1 MKKLTIILIIL
12 FAVTI
17 KTKAQSAY
25 FDGSGDRIRVLDAS
39 PVNTSAVPAAY
50 QVTGKAITVEAW
62 IYPMK
67 LPGKS
72 DAGILVYR
80 PSSNPEPYRSFE
92 LRVDNWWSDND
103 DPRIQWIISDGTV
116 PVNWGA
122 TLDPNKPVVGSWTHV
137 AGTYDGSKLCLYIN
151 GNLVSQSAYSSD
163 IGAGATGLYIGGH
176 TSQYFN
182 GLIDEVR
189 LWNVV
194 RSQGQIQASMNQIL
208 TGSET
213 GLVGYWP
220 MDADYTTDAGL
231 KAVADK
237 TANHNDL
244 LVQYDA
250 KLVAFPQGVQPQLP
264 ISIPTYSDWYAVTGI
279 KFSSG
284 LNISGWPTPTISMLT
299 KPSGM
304 VLTGDSLFWTP
315 QAYQSKWNEVFMQAN
330 NNSNSRNKRFW
341 VYVDQ
346 LTKAQN
352 QISLDVSYTGNL
364 GGMGKYA
371 KGLYYK
377 SLNGLYSANFSLVDR
392 LTQKF
397 AGCLYNYGDSAFV
410 PIDVFTTVSSRFP
423 GFTAFRN
430 TLVDSN
436 EKNRMGVQV
445 VQTIH
450 SSTATNDDKYA
461 ILEYQVT
468 NQSGTTIP
476 DLFAQLTAD
485 FDIGVSS
492 NNLGGYDPTL
502 KLTYLYESGG
512 ATNPYYYG
520 FALLNNPVSGA
531 SVFNW
536 DYDSTYIRSLDKL
549 TAIEPNPT
557 TPAEYRNQLNT
568 GPYQLANGAS
578 RTFAFALLAGDE
590 LNDIKYSATRAANV
604 FNTYTALDEVVTDN
618 NNILSLSKNYP
629 NPFNNETKIT
639 YTIAHPGIASLK
651 VFDLQG
657 KEVAVVFNQFVAS
670 GTYSATIKASNIPS
684 GMYIYKLESEGFVV
698 TKRLVVMK

>member
-25 FDGSGDRIRVLDAS
+25 FDGSGDRIRILDAS
-39 PVNTSAVPAAY
+39 PVNTSAVPSAY

-72 DAGILVYR
+72 DAGRIFCR
-80 PSSNPEPYRSFE
+80 PYSLEPWQSFE
-92 LRVDNWWSDND
+92 LRLDNLWSGND
-103 DPRIQWIISDGTV
+103 DPRIHWLISDGAV
-116 PVNWGA
+116 PENCGDV
-122 TLDPNKPVVGSWTHV
+122 LDPNKPVVGNWTHV
-137 AGTYDGSKLCLYIN
+137 AGTYDGTKLCLYIN
-151 GNLVSQSAYSSD
+151 GNLVGQSNYSSD
-163 IGAGATGLYIGGH
+163 IGAGEVGLYIGGF
-176 TSQYFN
+176 TSLYFN

-250 KLVAFPQGVQPQLP
+250 KLVAFPQGVQPQFP
-264 ISIPTYSDWYAVTGI
+264 ITTFTHSDWYAVTGI
-279 KFSSG
+279 KYRSG
-284 LNISGWPTPTISMLT
+284 LYTSGWPKPTLSLST

-304 VLTGDSLFWTP
+304 ILTGDSLFWTP
-315 QAYQSKWNEVFMQAN
+315 QAYQSKWNEVVLQAN
-330 NNSNSRNKRFW
+330 NNSSSQNKRFW

-346 LTKAQN
+346 LAKAQN
-352 QISLDVSYTGNL
+352 QLSLDVSYTGNL

-371 KGLYYK
+371 KGMYYK
-377 SLNGLYSANFSLVDR
+377 SLNGLYTANFSLVDR
-392 LTQKF
+392 LNQKF

-485 FDIGVSS
+485 FDIGDAY
-492 NNLGGYDPTL
+492 NNLGGYDPAL

-512 ATNPYYYG
+512 ATNPYFYG

-531 SVFNW
+531 SIFENGT
-536 DYDSTYIRSLDKL
+536 DSAYIRSIQKL
-549 TAIEPNPT
+549 TVIEQDPT

-568 GPYQLANGAS
+568 GPYQLANGAT

-590 LNDIKYSATRAANV
+590 LNDIKYSATRAATV
-604 FNTYTALDEVVTDN
+604 FNTYTALDEVVIDYN
-618 NNILSLSKNYP
+618 NGLSLSKNYP